1 MKNTLSNNKS
11 RFLSILVTLAAILS
25 PIAVHAQDSYL
36 FASVNGNT
44 QNFGGAVFQYT
55 PLGAQTTFAPSLSR
69 PRGLAIF
76 NGDLYVVTNTLDPV
90 TGKLQQSILKV
101 SASGVQTLFA
111 TLSTTSTVNFA
122 AEGLAI
128 DSAGNVFVVAFDQNS
143 PAFASTIF
151 KFTPDGAQST
161 FGSLPGQ
168 GFGLAFD
175 AAGNLF
181 AADASDQTIF
191 KFTPAGAS
199 SVFVGPA
206 AFTGVQLPVGL
217 AFDQL
222 GNLFVTTEGN
232 EGSPGGDAILVFAP
246 DGTESTFAT
255 DLADPR
261 GIAFDPSGDLLVAEL
276 KAAAPGDILKF
287 STNGSQTVFASAIGR
302 PQGNG
307 GPEFLAFR
315 QPLPTFSGPAPTP

>member
-1 MKNTLSNNKS
+1 MKNILSNNKS
-11 RFLSILVTLAAILS
+11 RFLSVLVILAAILL
-25 PIAVHAQDSYL
+25 PIAVHARDSYL

-55 PLGAQTTFAPSLSR
+55 PPGAQTTFAPGLSS
-69 PRGLAIF
+69 PRGLAIYR
-76 NGDLYVVTNTLDPV
+76 GDLYVATNTLDPV
-90 TGKLQQSILKV
+90 TGNLQPGILKV
-101 SASGVQTLFA
+101 SASGVQTPFA
-111 TLSTTSTVNFA
+111 TLSVVNFSA
-122 AEGLAI
+122 GGLAI
-128 DSAGNVFVVAFDQNS
+128 DRAGNVFVVAFDLTS
-143 PAFASTIF
+143 PAAASTIF
-151 KFTPDGAQST
+151 KFTPNGAEST

-168 GFGLAFD
+168 GFGRAFG

-191 KFTPAGAS
+191 KFTPAGAQ

-206 AFTGVQLPVGL
+206 AFTSVQFPVGL
-217 AFDQL
+217 AFDRL

-232 EGSPGGDAILVFAP
+232 EGNPGGDAILVFAP

-255 DLADPR
+255 DLSDPR

-287 STNGSQTVFASAIGR
+287 STNGSQTVFASGIGQ

-315 QPLPTFSGPAPTP
+315 GGPMP

>member
-44 QNFGGAVFQYT
+44 QNSGGAVFQYT
-55 PLGAQTTFAPSLSR
+55 SPGAQTTFAPGLSR
-69 PRGLAIF
+69 PRGLAIYR
-76 NGDLYVVTNTLDPV
+76 GDLYVATNTVDPV
-90 TGKLQQSILKV
+90 TGNEQESIVKV

-111 TLSTTSTVNFA
+111 TLSVVNFA

-128 DSAGNVFVVAFDQNS
+128 DRAGNVFVMAFDLTS
-143 PAFASTIF
+143 PTAASTIF
-151 KFTPDGAQST
+151 KFTPNGAEST

-175 AAGNLF
+175 ATGNLF
-181 AADASDQTIF
+181 AADAFDQTIF

-206 AFTGVQLPVGL
+206 AFTSVQFPVGL
-217 AFDQL
+217 AFDRS
-222 GNLFVTTEGN
+222 GNLFVTTEEN
-232 EGSPGGDAILVFAP
+232 EGGPGGDAILVFAP

-287 STNGSQTVFASAIGR
+287 STNGSQTVFASDIGQ

-315 QPLPTFSGPAPTP
+315 GGPALP

>member
-1 MKNTLSNNKS
+1 MKNTMFNNKS
-11 RFLSILVTLAAILS
+11 RFLSILIALAAMLT

-36 FASVNGNT
+36 FASVNGNA
-44 QNFGGAVFQYT
+44 QNLGGAIFQYT
-55 PLGAQTTFAPSLSR
+55 SPGARTTFAPGLSR
-69 PRGLAIF
+69 PRGLAIYH
-76 NGDLYVVTNTLDPV
+76 GDLYVALNTLDPV
-90 TGKLQQSILKV
+90 TGNLQSSILKV

-111 TLSTTSTVNFA
+111 TLSTVNSA

-128 DSAGNVFVVAFDQNS
+128 DRTGNVFVVAFDQNS
-143 PAFASTIF
+143 PALVSTIF
-151 KFTPDGAQST
+151 KFTPDGAGST

-168 GFGLAFD
+168 SLGIAFD

-181 AADASDQTIF
+181 ASDATDSIIF

-206 AFTGVQLPVGL
+206 AFTAVQGPVGL
-217 AFDQL
+217 TFDRS
-222 GNLFVTTEGN
+222 GNLWVTTEGN
-232 EGSPGGDAILVFAP
+232 EGGPGGDAVLVFAP

-255 DLADPR
+255 NLADPR
-261 GIAFDPSGDLLVAEL
+261 GIAFDPAGNLFVAEL
-276 KAAAPGDILKF
+276 KAAAAGDILKF
-287 STNGSQTVFASAIGR
+287 SKDGSQTVFASDIGR

-315 QPLPTFSGPAPTP
+315 GGPLSMP